1 MKRKKYRQRE
11 KQSRRQIEG
20 QAVTNANRKTNRIDV
35 QKDKVK
41 KEEHFFLNQFK
52 RQRNEREDK

>member
-1 MKRKKYRQRE
+1 MKRKKDRQRE

-35 QKDKVK
+35 
-41 KEEHFFLNQFK
+41 
-52 RQRNEREDK
+52 